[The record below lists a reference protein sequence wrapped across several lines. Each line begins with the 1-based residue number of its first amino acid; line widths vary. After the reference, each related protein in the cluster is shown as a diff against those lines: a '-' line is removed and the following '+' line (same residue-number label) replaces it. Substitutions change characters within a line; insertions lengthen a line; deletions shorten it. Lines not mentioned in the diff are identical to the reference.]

1 MQFQNSTGANL
12 DLHPCKSGF
21 ARFLLDHEV
30 DGVEICLSLTT
41 ARDFDERAILKL
53 GDGPADGG
61 DMRTHVFGKAL
72 LTRKAEIVVPG
83 IAEQKRIGCL
93 GVGGKFGIAQ
103 DEIRKLGEA
112 IPRDRIGGIQ
122 FHVLLD
128 LLKSPSDVL
137 HP

>member
-1 MQFQNSTGANL
+1 MQLQNSTGANL

-21 ARFLLDHEV
+21 AGFLLDHEV

-41 ARDFDERAILKL
+41 ARDFDERAVLEF
-53 GDGPADGG
+53 GDGAAHGG
-61 DMRTHVFGKAL
+61 DVRAHVFGKAL
-72 LTRKAEIVVPG
+72 LAWKAEIVVPG
-83 IAEQKRIGCL
+83 VTEQKRIGRL
-93 GVGGKFGIAQ
+93 GVGGKLGIAK

-122 FHVLLD
+122 LHVLLD
-128 LLKSPSDVL
+128 LLKSLSDVL